1 MGPCIVTAD
10 EVGDA
15 AHLSVSSRLNNEL
28 MQLSSTSNLIFTP
41 PNIVKFI
48 TRTMTLEPGDVI
60 STGTPG
66 GVGVF
71 REPPVFLKDGDLI
84 EVIIDKIGTLS
95 NPVAAQASAE
105 A

>member
-1 MGPCIVTAD
+1 VSS
-10 EVGDA
+10 
-15 AHLSVSSRLNNEL
+15 LSVSSKLNGEL

-41 PNIVKFI
+41 AEIIKFI

-71 REPPVFLKDGDLI
+71 REPPVFMKDGDVI
-84 EVIIDKIGTLS
+84 EVIIEGIGTLS
-95 NPVAAQASAE
+95 NPVE
-105 A
+105 AKR